1 MHSNEREE
9 RVALSMAKRKLAFG
23 CCCSERLSANSPTAF
38 LTIDAVEDVL
48 RAVSSYAVDDLE
60 AFDMDESSKWLL
72 AETQQSLNRVAPPGS
87 SMTCIIR
94 ESKKS
99 LELLDAAS
107 GGFLLGSR
115 KPGLLSSPRVGFEIS
130 RREDD
135 IACRRKLPQY
145 RCRLGCI
152 LVIWV
157 AFFSRRQR
165 YCC

>member
-9 RVALSMAKRKLAFG
+9 RIALSMAKRKLALG
-23 CCCSERLSANSPTAF
+23 CCCSVRLSANSPTAF
-38 LTIDAVEDVL
+38 LTIAALEDVL
-48 RAVSSYAVDDLE
+48 RAVSSYAVDDLK
-60 AFDMDESSKWLL
+60 AYDVDESSKWLL

-135 IACRRKLPQY
+135 ITCRRKPPQY

-157 AFFSRRQR
+157 AFFSRQQR